1 MILSKRASSE
11 ISGTAVEVVEVEVV
25 DTVEASATTGG
36 GVAGAGVGVE
46 AAEVVEAAAAV
57 FFDEVFLA
65 GLAALAAL
73 AEAVFGFEF
82 LVEGMV

>member
-11 ISGTAVEVVEVEVV
+11 ISGAAVEVVEVEEVEAV

-46 AAEVVEAAAAV
+46 AAEAAAAV

-65 GLAALAAL
+65 GLAALALA